1 MRSPI
6 CFMNL
11 RSRAAALP
19 SILPSA
25 AIQLSHPGPQES
37 GPPLTSANEIGAEL
51 SAIRG
56 EAAGFLAGFA
66 SAAGLAVGLVV
77 SLVAG
82 LAAVAGWT
90 GMAGLI
96 CMAGF
101 CGAEG
106 LTETTGLLIAGW
118 VVGGTAASDAE
129 PISAAVRPAAAMRL
143 ALRRIRRKSGAPPK
157 DTIAT
162 RPHAQNT

>member
-25 AIQLSHPGPQES
+25 AIQLSQPGPQES
-37 GPPLTSANEIGAEL
+37 GPPLMRANAIGAEW

-56 EAAGFLAGFA
+56 EAAGFFAGLA
-66 SAAGLAVGLVV
+66 SAAGLAGT
-77 SLVAG
+77 AG
-82 LAAVAGWT
+82 LACTAGF
-90 GMAGLI
+90 GGEAGLAEI
-96 CMAGF
+96 AGLLIT
-101 CGAEG
+101 G
-106 LTETTGLLIAGW
+106 LPISGLPVGGLLIAGV
-118 VVGGTAASDAE
+118 VVGGTAANDAE
-129 PISAAVRPAAAMRL
+129 PVSTAVSKAAAICPPP
-143 ALRRIRRKSGAPPK
+143 RRIENQCGVSPT

-162 RPHAQNT
+162 RPHAPNT